1 MKNDMRKLEH
11 TSDRERA
18 SDLWIDGERTGSW
31 WAMPALSMVLLR
43 VTISATIFEPPAP
56 SLLTLL
62 LQLVIIKSPKLI
74 LLGKQKRT
82 PFSILSFI
90 SLFYYVNMIFLSLAR
105 SWFIGKVAISFTSMC
120 LDFVPLC
127 CLSNIGL
134 KSFSYLQRWIKV
146 IAAAF
151 PSEKRKGSFI
161 CQRPMHDVALSL
173 EEKADTRNNRS
184 QERTSLFSD
193 PPPHLYFT
201 SLEHKTDG
209 GENSWD
215 TIKDR
220 QKIEGRERERER
232 ERVSPACTLY
242 SIDCLT
248 NTVLAVLIIALKN
261 EKLSKGWQRKKENQ
275 KPTRK
280 TLKPYLSHSHCVQ
293 RLFKPNQ
300 IRANRPP
307 NWPFLFPCKTYNC
320 ARNHIRKTKTQYG

>member
-184 QERTSLFSD
+184 QERTSLFLWSTAAPLLYLSRAQNRRRGEFLRHHKR
-193 PPPHLYFT
+193 PP
-201 SLEHKTDG
+201 
-209 GENSWD
+209 
-215 TIKDR
+215 KDR
-220 QKIEGRERERER
+220 GEREGEREREGFT
-232 ERVSPACTLY
+232 SLYTLQHRLLDQHCIG
-242 SIDCLT
+242 SIDNCTKKRKAFKRMTEKKGEPKANPQNVETLSLT
-248 NTVLAVLIIALKN
+248 FTLCA
-261 EKLSKGWQRKKENQ
+261 
-275 KPTRK
+275 K
-280 TLKPYLSHSHCVQ
+280 TFQ
-293 RLFKPNQ
+293 TQPNQ
-300 IRANRPP
+300 G
-307 NWPFLFPCKTYNC
+307 K
-320 ARNHIRKTKTQYG
+320 